1 MRQRL
6 AAHLHFAKSYL
17 LMADPVPRGEP
28 IIYQRDVQFL
38 NIFVDKIDMLSSFT
52 FQTSIGGKFFI
63 IFRKTS
69 RNHTPKSFYPCS
81 LTASEVSSDR
91 IPLNF
96 DSEFSFVIDLDQI
109 RHGRLVREPNSAPPQ
124 SSARPATPLLRPL
137 ALLLR
142 LLDPASVEKSFYS
155 KLVNVP
161 TPPPEEKKP
170 HGTAGRQLKLRTNV
184 YGLSLPKDVQV
195 FRYSVDASGTLQRN
209 DLRIEFAKRV
219 ANDITYLNRREKC
232 RRVIDQVV
240 AKYSAI
246 FGDRRELFWYDS
258 QSILFSRN
266 QLDISSEGQFVL
278 DQSDIGQN
286 PLFEGF
292 AHLKMVIRPAQ
303 TNFAVSIGDLEA
315 YIQAEVFES
324 DHALQQFLEILTAQ
338 YAFNTPLEAMSFGS
352 RTAYLLNPEKYGFKP
367 ADCADVGD
375 GKFLGV
381 GCDKSVRF
389 IEGPGGAGSQRAALV
404 VDLKKTAFH
413 KDQSLYE
420 KAREILN
427 NRDPKS
433 TDASRLRMQLKG
445 IVVETK
451 HGSRRQEFA
460 VDNVVADTP
469 ATKKFKDLTGQ
480 EVTLQQYFQQKYNIT
495 LQHPD
500 SPIVLTDR
508 TKKFAAFPMEVCS
521 VVDGQRVTLAQ
532 QTPVQIQKMI
542 RQCAVPPA
550 DRQRQILGLV
560 QGLQLNSE
568 NKYHKAASVGITPT
582 ALQVQARLLQ
592 NPTIVYG
599 RNSTMKPDEK
609 ATWRLARQKPVYL
622 KPAKVDKWAMFVI
635 CGGNRSDCVDQ
646 DILNQFSNM
655 MVQEC
660 RARGMTVSDPTGFSF
675 IGASR
680 EVVQETLEK
689 AKTEGNQF
697 CFFITN
703 NDVTNIHQFMKF
715 QERKLSIVT
724 QDMKM
729 SSAFDV
735 VRKGKRQT
743 LENVVNKTNMKNGG
757 VNYSLRFDDPAFSM
771 EKLLPKDRLVI
782 GLATTHPKPIV
793 GKKEQDEGP
802 HDKKKQMHQQ
812 RTGPP
817 VPSVVGVAAN
827 ALTESI
833 EIVGDCLFQQ
843 PNREEKIAL
852 LQPVIRSLM
861 LQFMK
866 HRGMPPAEIVV
877 YRQGTSEGQFRDVME
892 LEYKMVKAAALQQGL
907 NPKIT
912 FIVVQKMHNV
922 RLMPMDSKAGDKAP
936 EQNVKPGTVV
946 DTMVTHP
953 KYNEFF
959 LNSHVALQGSAA
971 PLHSAL
977 RREPPPDGRDRGALP
992 QPRFR
997 PPDRQS
1003 HHLAARAAL
1012 HCQPLRRTR
1021 TQHLHRFAGGLHQIE
1036 DQLPVA
1042 PQHHDRGQP
1051 GLRPHDERA
1060 VLLQLGA

>member
-1 MRQRL
+1 MEREGTELRPSTIVRQTQN
-6 AAHLHFAKSYL
+6 AA
-17 LMADPVPRGEP
+17 
-28 IIYQRDVQFL
+28 
-38 NIFVDKIDMLSSFT
+38 
-52 FQTSIGGKFFI
+52 
-63 IFRKTS
+63 
-69 RNHTPKSFYPCS
+69 
-81 LTASEVSSDR
+81 AS
-91 IPLNF
+91 
-96 DSEFSFVIDLDQI
+96 
-109 RHGRLVREPNSAPPQ
+109 SAPAAQ
-124 SSARPATPLLRPL
+124 VSTSAGAPPAAFGIRGPATS
-137 ALLLR
+137 A
-142 LLDPASVEKSFYS
+142 ETSFYS
-155 KLVNVP
+155 QLVNIP
-161 TPPPEEKKP
+161 TPPLEEKKQP
-170 HGTAGRQLKLRTNV
+170 GTTGREQFKLRTNV
-184 YGLSLPKDVQV
+184 FGLSLPKDAQV

-209 DLRIEFAKRV
+209 DRRIEFAKRV
-219 ANDITYLNRREKC
+219 GDDITYLNRREKC
-232 RRVIDQVV
+232 RHVVDQVV
-240 AKYSAI
+240 AKNPAI

-266 QLDISSEGQFVL
+266 QLDIGSEAQFVL

-286 PLFEGF
+286 TLFEGF

-315 YIQAEVFES
+315 YIQAELFES

-338 YAFNTPLEAMSFGS
+338 YAFNTPTEAMSFGT
-352 RTAYLLNPEKYGFKP
+352 RTAYLLQPEKYGFKP

-389 IEGPGGAGSQRAALV
+389 IEGPGGAGGQRAALV

-413 KDQSLYE
+413 KVQSLYE

-469 ATKKFKDLTGQ
+469 ATKKFKDLTGH

-508 TKKFAAFPMEVCS
+508 TKKFAAFPMEVCW
-521 VVDGQRVTLAQ
+521 VVDGQRVALAQ

-568 NKYHKAASVGITPT
+568 NKYHKAAGVGITPT

-592 NPTIVYG
+592 NPIIVYG
-599 RNSTMKPDEK
+599 GKSTMRPDEK

-622 KPAKVDKWAMFVI
+622 KPVKIDKWAMFVI
-635 CGGNRSDCVDQ
+635 RGGNRSDCVDQ
-646 DILNQFSNM
+646 AILNQFSNM

-660 RARGMTVSDPTGFSF
+660 RARGMTVPDRPTGLSF

-680 EVVQETLEK
+680 EEVQETLEK

-703 NDVTNIHQFMKF
+703 NDVTHIHQFMKF

-724 QDMKM
+724 QDLKM

-735 VRKGKRQT
+735 VKKGKRQT
-743 LENVVNKTNMKNGG
+743 LENVVNKTNIKNGG
-757 VNYSLRFDDPAFSM
+757 INYSLRFDDPVFNM
-771 EKLLPKDRLVI
+771 DKLLPKDRMVI
-782 GLATTHPKPIV
+782 GLSTTHPKPIP
-793 GKKEQDEGP
+793 GKKEQDQAP
-802 HDKKKQMHQQ
+802 QDKKKQMHEQ

-827 ALTESI
+827 VLTESI

-866 HRGMPPAEIVV
+866 HRGMPPVEIVV
-877 YRQGTSEGQFRDVME
+877 YRQGTSEGQFRNVME

-922 RLMPMDSKAGDKAP
+922 RLMPTDCKAGDRAP

-959 LNSHVALQGSAA
+959 LNSHVALQGSARTPRFTVLYDENRLPMDEIEALSHSLAFGHQIVNLTTSLPA
-971 PLHSAL
+971 PLYIANRYAERGHNIFIASQEDYTKSKSSLQSPHS
-977 RREPPPDGRDRGALP
+977 
-992 QPRFR
+992 
-997 PPDRQS
+997 
-1003 HHLAARAAL
+1003 
-1012 HCQPLRRTR
+1012 T
-1021 TQHLHRFAGGLHQIE
+1021 TIE
-1036 DQLPVA
+1036 DNL
-1042 PQHHDRGQP
+1042 DFSRMMNELSYCNSE
-1051 GLRPHDERA
+1051 LRDKRVNA
-1060 VLLQLGA
+1060 